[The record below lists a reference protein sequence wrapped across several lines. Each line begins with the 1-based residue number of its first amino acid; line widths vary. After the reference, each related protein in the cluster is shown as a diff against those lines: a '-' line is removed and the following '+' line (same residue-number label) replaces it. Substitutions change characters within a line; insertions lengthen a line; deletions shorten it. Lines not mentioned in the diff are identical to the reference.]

1 MNRIT
6 KNELLQCFEYDQKHN
21 DGVYTRLYVQQVMNQ
36 YMTHTRNVSTSVS
49 LPEDKLGD
57 LDISSRSR
65 HALMRY
71 GITNQEQLCFQ
82 SIKSL
87 QMIPGIGKDAA
98 IKIEIALNRI
108 GKQLISEFQDD

>member
-1 MNRIT
+1 MNKIT
-6 KNELLQCFEYDQKHN
+6 KNELLQCFEYDKKHN
-21 DGVYTRLYVQQVMNQ
+21 DGLYTKLYVQQVMDQ

-49 LPEDKLGD
+49 LAEDKLGN

-71 GITNQEQLCFQ
+71 GITNQEQLFVQ

-98 IKIEIALNRI
+98 MKIKVALNRI
-108 GKQLISEFQDD
+108 GKQLISEFQDN